1 MKEQMLY
8 LKKNERKGI
17 ASRIQNYIFTV
28 ITVIIAELNHT
39 DTETKTRGK
48 MNLNQF

>member
-1 MKEQMLY
+1 MLY
-8 LKKNERKGI
+8 LKKKNERKGI